1 MELLKMKLR
10 ATVENKRSYIKFLN
24 CKIDLSKKIFIPRVE
39 TEFWVK
45 KAIKSIRTTSN
56 EQRTI
61 KVLDIFSGSGCI
73 GIAILKNIR
82 NSHVDFIDI
91 DENAIEQIKI
101 NLKLNKI
108 SPKRYS
114 VIKSD
119 VFEKVKGRP
128 APYRTCSGAGY
139 DFIFANPPYV
149 AKERLNEVQESVK
162 KFEPKIS
169 WYGGRGGLRYI
180 KKFLKEAK
188 DHLKENGIIFIE
200 IDPLQK
206 EEVEKILKKENY
218 KNFKFY
224 KDQFKKIRWV
234 KIYK

>member
-1 MELLKMKLR
+1 MK
-10 ATVENKRSYIKFLN
+10 KFLN
-24 CKIDLSKKIFIPRVE
+24 CKIDTSKGVFIPRIE

-45 KAIKSIRTTSN
+45 KALKDCKLQNAKCKLRG
-56 EQRTI
+56 Q
-61 KVLDIFSGSGCI
+61 KFLDIFSGSGCI

-82 NSHVDFIDI
+82 KSRVDFVDI

-101 NLKLNKI
+101 NLKLNRI

-119 VFEKVKGRP
+119 VFEKVKGR
-128 APYRTCSGAGY
+128 YN
-139 DFIFANPPYV
+139 FIFANPPYV
-149 AKERLNEVQESVK
+149 AKERLGEVQESVK

-169 WYGGRGGLRYI
+169 WYGGRGGLKYI

-188 DHLKENGIIFIE
+188 NHLKENGIIFME
-200 IDPLQK
+200 IDPLQR
-206 EEVEKILKKENY
+206 EDVEKILKKEGY
-218 KNFKFY
+218 KDFKFY

-234 KIYK
+234 KILK

>member
-1 MELLKMKLR
+1 MK
-10 ATVENKRSYIKFLN
+10 KFLN
-24 CKIDLSKKIFIPRVE
+24 CKIDISKGVFIPRIE

-45 KAIKSIRTTSN
+45 KALKSIRTTN
-56 EQRTI
+56 KEQRAI

-73 GIAILKNIR
+73 GIAILKNIK
-82 NSHVDFIDI
+82 NSRVDFVDI
-91 DENAIEQIKI
+91 DEKAIEQIKI

-108 SPKRYS
+108 SPKRYRI
-114 VIKSD
+114 IKSD
-119 VFEKVKGRP
+119 VFEKIKGK
-128 APYRTCSGAGY
+128 YS
-139 DFIFANPPYV
+139 FIFANPPYV

-162 KFEPKIS
+162 KLEPKIS

-188 DHLKENGIIFIE
+188 NHLKENGVIFME

-206 EEVEKILKKENY
+206 EEVEKILKNENY
-218 KNFKFY
+218 KKFKFY

-234 KIYK
+234 KIWKS

>member
-1 MELLKMKLR
+1 MK
-10 ATVENKRSYIKFLN
+10 KFLN
-24 CKIDLSKKIFIPRVE
+24 CKIDLSKEVFIPRVE

-45 KAIKSIRTTSN
+45 KAIKSIQATSN

-61 KVLDIFSGSGCI
+61 KVLDIFAGSGCI
-73 GIAILKNIR
+73 GIAVLKNIR
-82 NSHVDFIDI
+82 NSYVDFVDI
-91 DENAIEQIKI
+91 DEKAIEQIKI

-108 SPKRYS
+108 SPKRYR

-119 VFEKVKGRP
+119 VFEKVKRK
-128 APYRTCSGAGY
+128 Y

-149 AKERLNEVQESVK
+149 AKERLSEVQESVK

-169 WYGGRGGLRYI
+169 WYGGRGGLKYI

-188 DHLKENGIIFIE
+188 NHLKEKGIIFME
-200 IDPLQK
+200 IDPLQR
-206 EEVEKILKKENY
+206 EEVEKILKKESY
-218 KNFKFY
+218 KDFKFY

-234 KIYK
+234 KILK

>member
-1 MELLKMKLR
+1 MK
-10 ATVENKRSYIKFLN
+10 KFLN
-24 CKIDLSKKIFIPRVE
+24 CKIDISKGVFIPRIE

-45 KAIKSIRTTSN
+45 KALKSIRTTN
-56 EQRTI
+56 KEQRAI

-73 GIAILKNIR
+73 GIAILKNIK
-82 NSHVDFIDI
+82 NSRVDFVDI
-91 DENAIEQIKI
+91 DEKAIEQIKI

-108 SPKRYS
+108 SPKRYRI
-114 VIKSD
+114 IKSD
-119 VFEKVKGRP
+119 VFEKIKGK
-128 APYRTCSGAGY
+128 YS
-139 DFIFANPPYV
+139 FIFANPPYV

-162 KFEPKIS
+162 KLEPKIS

-188 DHLKENGIIFIE
+188 NHLKENGVIFME

-206 EEVEKILKKENY
+206 EEVEKILKNENY
-218 KNFKFY
+218 KKFKFY

-234 KIYK
+234 KIWKQ

>member
-1 MELLKMKLR
+1 MK
-10 ATVENKRSYIKFLN
+10 KFLN
-24 CKIDLSKKIFIPRVE
+24 CKIDVSKGVFIPRIE

-45 KAIKSIRTTSN
+45 KAIKSIRTRGNEQRAKNN

-61 KVLDIFSGSGCI
+61 KALDIFAGSGCI

-82 NSHVDFIDI
+82 RSQVDFVDI
-91 DENAIEQIKI
+91 EENTISQIKV
-101 NLKLNKI
+101 NLKLNRI
-108 SPKRYS
+108 SPKRYK

-119 VFEKVKGRP
+119 VFEKVKGK
-128 APYRTCSGAGY
+128 Y

-169 WYGGRGGLRYI
+169 WYGGKGGLRYI

-188 DHLKENGIIFIE
+188 EHLKENGIIFME
-200 IDPLQK
+200 IDPLQR
-206 EEVEKILKKENY
+206 EEVREILKKEGY
-218 KNFKFY
+218 KKFKFY

-234 KIYK
+234 KILK

>member
-1 MELLKMKLR
+1 MK
-10 ATVENKRSYIKFLN
+10 KFLN
-24 CKIDLSKKIFIPRVE
+24 CKIDILEKVFIPRAE

-45 KAIKSIRTTSN
+45 KALKSIRATNN
-56 EQRTI
+56 EQRAI

-82 NSHVDFIDI
+82 KSQVDFVDI
-91 DENAIEQIKI
+91 DENAIKQIKA

-108 SPKRYS
+108 SQKRYK

-119 VFEKVKGRP
+119 VFEKVKGK
-128 APYRTCSGAGY
+128 Y

-180 KKFLKEAK
+180 KKFLKKAK
-188 DHLKENGIIFIE
+188 NHLKENGIIFME

-206 EEVEKILKKENY
+206 EEVEKILTKESYKK
-218 KNFKFY
+218 FKFY

-234 KIYK
+234 KIWK

>member
-1 MELLKMKLR
+1 MKSR
-10 ATVENKRSYIKFLN
+10 TTVEFEMGYIKFLN
-24 CKIDLSKKIFIPRVE
+24 CKIDLSKKVFIPRIE

-45 KAIKSIRTTSN
+45 KALKSIRTMSN
-56 EQRTI
+56 EQRAI

-82 NSHVDFIDI
+82 NSRVDFVDI

-101 NLKLNKI
+101 NLRLNKI
-108 SPKRYS
+108 SSKRYR

-119 VFEKVKGRP
+119 VFEKVRGKP
-128 APYRTCSGAGY
+128 APYRTRSGAGY

-149 AKERLNEVQESVK
+149 AKERLSEVQESVK

-169 WYGGRGGLRYI
+169 WYGGKGGLKYI

-188 DHLKENGIIFIE
+188 NHLRENGIIFME

-206 EEVEKILKKENY
+206 EDVEKILKKEDY
-218 KNFKFY
+218 KKFKFY

-234 KIYK
+234 KIWKS

>member
-1 MELLKMKLR
+1 MK
-10 ATVENKRSYIKFLN
+10 KFLN
-24 CKIDLSKKIFIPRVE
+24 CKIDISKGVFIPRPE
-39 TEFWVK
+39 TEFWTK
-45 KAIKSIRTTSN
+45 KVLKSIRTMSN

-73 GIAILKNIR
+73 GIAVLKNVR
-82 NSHVDFIDI
+82 GSRVDFVDI
-91 DENAIEQIKI
+91 DKNAIEQIKI

-108 SPKRYS
+108 SPKRYRI
-114 VIKSD
+114 IKSD
-119 VFEKVKGRP
+119 VFERVKGE
-128 APYRTCSGAGY
+128 Y

-162 KFEPKIS
+162 RLEPKIS
-169 WYGGRGGLRYI
+169 WYGGRGGLKYI

-188 DHLKENGIIFIE
+188 NHLKENGIIFME

-218 KNFKFY
+218 KTFKFC

-234 KIYK
+234 KIWK

>member
-1 MELLKMKLR
+1 MK
-10 ATVENKRSYIKFLN
+10 KFLN
-24 CKIDLSKKIFIPRVE
+24 CKIDVSRGIFIPRLE

-45 KAIKSIRTTSN
+45 KALKDCKLQIAKCKLRGP
-56 EQRTI
+56 
-61 KVLDIFSGSGCI
+61 KFLDIFSGSGCI

-82 NSHVDFIDI
+82 RSCVDFVDI
-91 DENAIEQIKI
+91 DKNAIEQIKI

-108 SPKRYS
+108 SPRRCR

-119 VFEKVKGRP
+119 IFERIKGR
-128 APYRTCSGAGY
+128 Y

-149 AKERLNEVQESVK
+149 AKERLGEVQESVK
-162 KFEPKIS
+162 KLEPKIS
-169 WYGGRGGLRYI
+169 WYGGRGGLKYI

-188 DHLKENGIIFIE
+188 THLKENGIIFME

-206 EEVEKILKKENY
+206 EEVEKILKKEGY
-218 KNFKFY
+218 KKFKFY

-234 KIYK
+234 KIWK